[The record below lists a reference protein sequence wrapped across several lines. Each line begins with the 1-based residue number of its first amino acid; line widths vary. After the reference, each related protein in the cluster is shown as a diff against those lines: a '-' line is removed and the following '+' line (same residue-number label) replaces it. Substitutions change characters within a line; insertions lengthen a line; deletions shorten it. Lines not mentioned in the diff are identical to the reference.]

1 MADFSVTYLGLKLKN
16 PLIVSSSNL
25 TGSIDGVKKVADAGA
40 GAVVLKSL
48 FEEQIESDTGQDPD
62 QADYGAHPEA
72 AEYIEQMGK
81 YLGPRDYL
89 ELIKQAKQETDIP
102 VIASVNCQ
110 SPRWWTTFGEQIESA
125 GADAIELNIAMM
137 PRTAQPSVE
146 IEEEYFSIIR
156 QVRSDTSLPVAV
168 KVGPYFTSM
177 SATADGLVSAG
188 ATGLVL
194 FNRFYQLDIDVDDL
208 SLAPGYQFSAPEE
221 IYTSLRWISILAG
234 QVECDLAGSTGV
246 HTGKDVAKM
255 LLAGA
260 DAVQICST
268 VYKHGPKRITEILD
282 ELAGWMNSHSFN
294 DVDSYRGRLSR
305 AASENPEAYERLQYI
320 KALTGIA

>member
-1 MADFSVTYLGLKLKN
+1 MADLSVTYLGLKLKN
-16 PLIVSSSNL
+16 PVVVSSSNL
-25 TGSIDGVKKVADAGA
+25 TGSVDGVKKVAEAGA

-48 FEEQIESDTGQDPD
+48 FEEQIEHDTGQDPV

-89 ELIKQAKQETDIP
+89 DLIKQAKQETEIP
-102 VIASVNCQ
+102 IIASVNCR

-125 GADAIELNIAMM
+125 GADAIELNISMM

-146 IEEEYFSIIR
+146 IEEEYSGIVR
-156 QVRSDTSLPVAV
+156 QVRSETTLPLAV
-168 KVGPYFTSM
+168 KIGPYFTSM
-177 SATADGLVSAG
+177 TALADSLVSAG
-188 ATGLVL
+188 ASALVL
-194 FNRFYQLDIDVDDL
+194 FNRFYQLDIDVDDIA
-208 SLAPGYQFSAPEE
+208 LAPGYQFSAPEE
-221 IYTSLRWISILAG
+221 IYTPLRWVSILAG
-234 QVECDLAGSTGV
+234 QIECDLAGSTGV

-268 VYKHGPKRITEILD
+268 IYKHGPKRIGQITD
-282 ELAGWMNSHSFN
+282 ELSAWMQSHSF
-294 DVDSYRGRLSR
+294 DDIDAFRGRLSR
-305 AASENPEAYERLQYI
+305 AASEDPEAYERLQYI